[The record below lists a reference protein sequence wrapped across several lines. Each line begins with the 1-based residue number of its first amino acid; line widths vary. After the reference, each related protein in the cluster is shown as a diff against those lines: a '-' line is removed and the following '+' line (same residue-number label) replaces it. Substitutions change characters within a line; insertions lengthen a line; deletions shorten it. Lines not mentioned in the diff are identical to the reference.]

1 MGGGYQA
8 PREGK
13 TPELEPDQSAPEK
26 DNPKKEKAQKK
37 SVPLNPRDT
46 VSLFHGI
53 TKRSQ
58 IRVHHAILPQLRK
71 DVRQTGEPTQLS
83 RGRNQSLRA

>member
-1 MGGGYQA
+1 MGGCQA

-53 TKRSQ
+53 T
-58 IRVHHAILPQLRK
+58 
-71 DVRQTGEPTQLS
+71 
-83 RGRNQSLRA
+83 